1 MKKLLYYPSFEVQSE
16 AWLKFA
22 LLYIDELR
30 PIIPQEGDRYL
41 SDGFNRIISETDL
54 IRPYQP
60 EEADSW
66 QAAEDAIELFQRIL
80 SHPERYCEI
89 IGNKDFLDSWRDSK
103 SYNYTIF
110 SEKYSLSFERF
121 AEENQLGI
129 RCIEGIRVNKTLGLI
144 YMSLL
149 TSIISDRINIS
160 PITDYSS
167 MHNISILT
175 RQVNQQSEEG
185 IAIAKGLIKLQLPK
199 NLNEISI
206 DKIIDYRNSNG
217 FKERLNAFHLELE
230 KYFVDLENGTAEE
243 GFFDSRGS
251 IFTEFSGEI
260 VRLGAGVIELGLGIT
275 LCVLNPSN
283 FALLI
288 GGLALGAQG
297 TKLSIDSTIS
307 LRTKF
312 KYTETKR
319 FTRKYLADLNTLI

>member
-54 IRPYQP
+54 IKPYQP
-60 EEADSW
+60 EGADSW

-129 RCIEGIRVNKTLGLI
+129 RCIEGICVNKTLGLI

-149 TSIISDRINIS
+149 TSIISDRIHIS
-160 PITDYSS
+160 PITDYSD

-175 RQVNQQSEEG
+175 RQPERQTSES
-185 IAIAKGLIKLQLPK
+185 IKIAKGLINLKLPQ

-206 DKIIDYRNSNG
+206 NKIINHRNSKGYKNL
-217 FKERLNAFHLELE
+217 LNAFHTELE
-230 KYFVDLENGTAEE
+230 NYLVDLENGTAEK
-243 GFFDSRGS
+243 GFLDSRKN
-251 IFTEFSGEI
+251 IFCELSNELI
-260 VRLGAGVIELGLGIT
+260 LLGAGMVNFSLAIAIFIQNPENLLSGMGLISSGS
-275 LCVLNPSN
+275 L
-283 FALLI
+283 
-288 GGLALGAQG
+288 
-297 TKLSIDSTIS
+297 LSIESIIS
-307 LRTKF
+307 IRNQL
-312 KYTETKR
+312 KYTKPKR
-319 FTRKYLADLNTLI
+319 YTRKYLADLSKI